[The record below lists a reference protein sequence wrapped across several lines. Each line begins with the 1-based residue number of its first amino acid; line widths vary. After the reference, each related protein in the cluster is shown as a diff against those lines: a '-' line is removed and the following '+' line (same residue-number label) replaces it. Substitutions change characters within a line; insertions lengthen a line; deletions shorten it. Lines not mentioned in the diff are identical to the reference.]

1 MDARGFSAN
10 NHQLTPSSPTSEPR
24 RKTKKLR
31 RTTRACDFCNRR
43 SIRCKGS
50 EENVSRCQNCVDFD
64 VPCTYDRPTKKRG
77 KKISDE
83 ERKASQVQ
91 SIQSDASPN
100 LLLPLRHENLPIQN
114 PASQSLENE
123 NLDPRQR
130 VKADELVGF
139 SLGTDVRELVLTNR
153 DKIANLVNVYFEVVY
168 PIFPLFH
175 RGTLLRKIAERS
187 YLKDR
192 GLFAAVMSIC
202 ALASARARDGA
213 LPPGRWD
220 PAYFVQPAAEIFC
233 AAAKDV
239 MPPDLASLR
248 GLGYMRACALLALFG
263 VQLGKVEIMHQYL
276 GLYHA
281 LVALDGLHD
290 EKNWPDGIGRIE
302 LEERRRLFWSLYTLE
317 VYYSIVWGGVI
328 RCRESQSRVAFPSE
342 VDDEFLLEGNVLSRP
357 GEPNLSRISDPVR
370 NPSCWLH
377 GWNFTTEMYRIL
389 EHAMD
394 DFHRRREQTV
404 GPFSPSDLFPR
415 DAPPQSVVL
424 GKVMLMHAEL
434 PSRFKESRNAVG
446 EMSEDIFGFQAANIT
461 ATIQLVRMVLFTA
474 EESTVSQKCTIA
486 NELLDGFSKVPV
498 SFLRAIS
505 SPLLYHLAGIGSIL
519 GSVMVES
526 PLSEADYRQVRS
538 SLLGIAELLER
549 LENTISQNVGAN
561 ARLRNLITRIDKF
574 MMSQRQEGAI
584 TYSPTVPDSPPP
596 DLGIQHQNLSIGAN
610 DAMGHSNM
618 TSSAPA
624 QWNGSQHAESRSM
637 VPLDDTH
644 GSFSD
649 FRPSNDQFQFQIPPD
664 LLEDW
669 PWSFDVTQ
677 GFGGFGNELYRI

>member
-1 MDARGFSAN
+1 MATHGLSLN
-10 NHQLTPSSPTSEPR
+10 KHHPTPSSPVSEPR
-24 RKTKKLR
+24 RKTKKIR

-50 EENVSRCQNCVDFD
+50 EENDSRCQNCVDFD
-64 VPCTYDRPTKKRG
+64 LACTYDRPAKKRG
-77 KKISDE
+77 KKVSISE
-83 ERKASQVQ
+83 QEAFQGRK
-91 SIQSDASPN
+91 DTSPN
-100 LLLPLRHENLPIQN
+100 LLLPLTHEDVHVQY
-114 PASQSLENE
+114 ASSSRSPEDGTPNATHRAE
-123 NLDPRQR
+123 P
-130 VKADELVGF
+130 DELVGF
-139 SLGTDVRELVLTNR
+139 SLRRDAREVVLTNR

-175 RGTLLRKIAERS
+175 RGTLLRKIAERQ
-187 YLKDR
+187 YLR
-192 GLFAAVMSIC
+192 HPGLFAAVMSIC

-220 PAYFVQPAAEIFC
+220 PAYFTQPTAETFYE
-233 AAAKDV
+233 AAKDV
-239 MPPDLASLR
+239 IPPDLASSR
-248 GLGYMRACALLALFG
+248 GLDYMRSFALLALFG

-276 GLYHA
+276 GLYHS

-290 EKNWPDGIGRIE
+290 EKSWPDNIGRVE
-302 LEERRRLFWSLYTLE
+302 MEERRRLFWSIYTLE

-342 VDDEFLLEGNVLSRP
+342 VDDEFLFEESVVSRP
-357 GEPNLSRISDPVR
+357 GETSVRIVSDSVR

-415 DAPPQSVVL
+415 DTPSQSFVL
-424 GKVMLMHAEL
+424 ERVMLMHAEL
-434 PSRFKESRNAVG
+434 PVRFKESRNAVG

-519 GSVMVES
+519 GSVMIES
-526 PLSEADYRQVRS
+526 PLSESDYRQVRS
-538 SLLGIAELLER
+538 SLLGIADLLAR

-574 MMSQRQEGAI
+574 MMSQRQQEAVGFQPAPNEPHPDMSI
-584 TYSPTVPDSPPP
+584 PHQSLPMSINGVMNNPDTNVSPVT
-596 DLGIQHQNLSIGAN
+596 
-610 DAMGHSNM
+610 M
-618 TSSAPA
+618 A
-624 QWNGSQHAESRSM
+624 QWDGTQQSGSLGMMPMDGTQ
-637 VPLDDTH
+637 

-649 FRPSNDQFQFQIPPD
+649 FEASNDQLQFQIPPE

-669 PWSFDVTQ
+669 PWSFDMTQ
-677 GFGGFGNELYRI
+677 GFGGFGNELYRL

>member
-1 MDARGFSAN
+1 MDTHRFSTN
-10 NHQLTPSSPTSEPR
+10 NHQLTPASPAFEPR
-24 RKTKKLR
+24 RKIKKFR

-50 EENVSRCQNCVDFD
+50 EENVSRCQNCADFD
-64 VPCTYDRPTKKRG
+64 VPCTYDRPAKKRG
-77 KKISDE
+77 KKTSTA
-83 ERKASQVQ
+83 ERESSQG
-91 SIQSDASPN
+91 QSDTGPN
-100 LLLPLRHENLPIQN
+100 LLFPLRHENVHTQN
-114 PASQSLENE
+114 ATSQSPEDG
-123 NLDPRQR
+123 NLDHSRR
-130 VKADELVGF
+130 MKADEIVGF
-139 SLGTDVRELVLTNR
+139 SISRDVREMVLANR
-153 DKIANLVNVYFEVVY
+153 DKIENLVNVYFEVVY

-175 RGTLLRKIAERS
+175 RGTLLRKVTERS

-220 PAYFVQPAAEIFC
+220 PAYFTRPAAEMFC

-239 MPPDLASLR
+239 IPPDLASSR
-248 GLGYMRACALLALFG
+248 GLDYMRACALLALFG

-276 GLYHA
+276 GLYHT

-290 EKNWPDGIGRIE
+290 EKNWPHDIGRVE
-302 LEERRRLFWSLYTLE
+302 MEERRRLFWSLYTLE
-317 VYYSIVWGGVI
+317 VYHSIVWGGII
-328 RCRESQSRVAFPSE
+328 RCRESQSRVTFPSE
-342 VDDEFLLEGNVLSRP
+342 VDDEFLLEEGMASR
-357 GEPNLSRISDPVR
+357 SRETNSYIVPDPVR

-424 GKVMLMHAEL
+424 EKVMLMHAEL

-519 GSVMVES
+519 GSVMIES
-526 PLSEADYRQVRS
+526 PLSESDYRQVRS
-538 SLLGIAELLER
+538 SLLGIADLLER

-574 MMSQRQEGAI
+574 MMSQRQEEAL
-584 TYSPTVPDSPPP
+584 TYSPPVPNRTPP
-596 DLGIQHQNLSIGAN
+596 DMGTPHPNLLMGVN
-610 DAMGHSNM
+610 DGMAQSNM
-618 TSSAPA
+618 GARSSATT
-624 QWNGSQHAESRSM
+624 QWDGNQHAESLSM
-637 VPLDDTH
+637 VPLDGSH

-649 FRPSNDQFQFQIPPD
+649 FGSSNDQLQFQIPPE

-669 PWSFDVTQ
+669 PWPFDMTQ
-677 GFGGFGNELYRI
+677 GLGGFGNELYRM